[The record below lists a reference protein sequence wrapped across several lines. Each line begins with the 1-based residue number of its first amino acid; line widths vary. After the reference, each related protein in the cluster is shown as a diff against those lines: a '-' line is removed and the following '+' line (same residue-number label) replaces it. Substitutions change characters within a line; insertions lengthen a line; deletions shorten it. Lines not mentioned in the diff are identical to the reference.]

1 MGKYEILEKL
11 VGFNTIKDK
20 ENKEIMNY
28 IEKVLFEKGF
38 NTEFKDR
45 VLIMSNDKNAKL
57 GFLGHTD
64 TVEYTEGWES
74 NPFELKIENGIIY
87 GLGTCDMKG
96 RNISNDGC
104 YIRNGL

>member
-1 MGKYEILEKL
+1 MKKYEILEKL
-11 VGFNTIKDK
+11 VRFNTIKDK
-20 ENKEIMNY
+20 ENHEIMDY
-28 IEKVLFEKGF
+28 LEKILLEKGF
-38 NTEFKDR
+38 NTEFKDS

-64 TVEYTEGWES
+64 TVEDTEGWTN

-96 RNISNDGC
+96 RNSSNDRC
-104 YIRNGL
+104 HNRNRL